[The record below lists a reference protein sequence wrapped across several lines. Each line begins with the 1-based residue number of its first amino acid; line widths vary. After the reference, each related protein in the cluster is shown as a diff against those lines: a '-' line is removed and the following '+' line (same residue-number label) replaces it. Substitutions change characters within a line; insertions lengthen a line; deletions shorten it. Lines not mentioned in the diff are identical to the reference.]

1 MQLSKSHVLKTVLV
15 FLLVAVSTIPLFKQQ
30 FANYVL
36 LLGGM
41 LTIGKLRI
49 NLGAWLFLL
58 LALLLELFH
67 NFYFDDYDLT
77 STRQVILIFV
87 AAMMIIY
94 YVKLDLLPIYV
105 NILYYFSLI
114 SFPFFLLRYA
124 DRNLVTQL
132 VNAVPGIFIKSS
144 VTYGMKVD
152 QVNPIFYNFDANF
165 TELGRNNGPFWE
177 PTVFATMLIIA
188 QLF

>member
-30 FANYVL
+30 IATYVL
-36 LLGGM
+36 MLGGM

-49 NLGAWLFLL
+49 NWGAWLFLL

-67 NFYFDDYDLT
+67 NFYFDDYDLS
-77 STRQVILIFV
+77 STRQVILVFA
-87 AAMMIIY
+87 AAMLVIY

-124 DRNLVTQL
+124 DSGL
-132 VNAVPGIFIKSS
+132 
-144 VTYGMKVD
+144 M
-152 QVNPIFYNFDANF
+152 
-165 TELGRNNGPFWE
+165 
-177 PTVFATMLIIA
+177 
-188 QLF
+188 